1 MHPETVIAL
10 ARMSEIN
17 RRLSDPMTSRRYEA
31 SRRHNEAQ
39 RARRRA
45 LVAHVR
51 RAVHTA
57 ARGRR
62 VGGPAAA

>member
-17 RRLSDPMTSRRYEA
+17 RRLPDSIQSRRYEA
-31 SRRHNEAQ
+31 NKLHIAAQ

-51 RAVHTA
+51 KAVHDA